1 MILFAKLNYGDFF
14 LLHIYF
20 LGFRWNKKTKKH
32 ILVNYTSLQ
41 CIYVEFCLILQPV
54 MSLCMA
60 ASSGGVFYLSP
71 ASDELRNLW
80 LAPVAFS
87 LFSFVYTIIVM
98 RPEIKILLEKD
109 VITKKG
115 KINTP
120 AGFFLMFSLIIYS
133 FK

>member
-1 MILFAKLNYGDFF
+1 ML
-14 LLHIYF
+14 
-20 LGFRWNKKTKKH
+20 
-32 ILVNYTSLQ
+32 
-41 CIYVEFCLILQPV
+41 
-54 MSLCMA
+54 LCMA

-98 RPEIKILLEKD
+98 RPETNILLEKD

-115 KINTP
+115 KNGTYNTP

-133 FK
+133 I

>member
-1 MILFAKLNYGDFF
+1 MIQVKSQNFKLHWKEQSTKNYQ
-14 LLHIYF
+14 LYF
-20 LGFRWNKKTKKH
+20 
-32 ILVNYTSLQ
+32 IAMYS
-41 CIYVEFCLILQPV
+41 IYVEFCLILQPV

-115 KINTP
+115 KNGTYNTL

-133 FK
+133 I